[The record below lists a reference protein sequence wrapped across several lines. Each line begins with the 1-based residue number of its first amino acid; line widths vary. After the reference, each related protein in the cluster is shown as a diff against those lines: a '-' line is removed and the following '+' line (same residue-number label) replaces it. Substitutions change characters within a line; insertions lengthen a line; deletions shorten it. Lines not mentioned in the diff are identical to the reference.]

1 MSDWFD
7 ALSTGRNLLIS
18 LAGMLLCL
26 VFFGALERTLGA
38 GILDLMPSYSMNEV
52 QARFEIYG
60 ADGRRLYA
68 LASVSLDLLFP
79 ISYSCFFIGIIIRL
93 VESNILKWLVVIPMM
108 LASVDLL
115 ENIQFCIML
124 NQFPDLSESQIYL
137 ASLTTM
143 IKHQLTL
150 GVYMCIVCL
159 AAFKVFQKLIFKLK

>member
-1 MSDWFD
+1 
-7 ALSTGRNLLIS
+7 
-18 LAGMLLCL
+18 
-26 VFFGALERTLGA
+26 
-38 GILDLMPSYSMNEV
+38 MNEV

-124 NQFPDLSESQIYL
+124 NQFPDL
-137 ASLTTM
+137 
-143 IKHQLTL
+143 
-150 GVYMCIVCL
+150 
-159 AAFKVFQKLIFKLK
+159 